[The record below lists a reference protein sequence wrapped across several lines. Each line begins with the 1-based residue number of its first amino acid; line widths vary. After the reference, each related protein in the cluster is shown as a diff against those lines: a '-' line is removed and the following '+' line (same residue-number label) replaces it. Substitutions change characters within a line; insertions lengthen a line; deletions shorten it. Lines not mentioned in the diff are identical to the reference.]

1 MLDNFIASLL
11 TVEGF
16 AFYLFSALTI
26 GLFLVTVLSKNVLYA
41 MTSLAAAMVLISG
54 FFFILGA
61 DFLGVVQLIVYVGA
75 IMALYSFSMMFFDAT
90 KDIKEKNTNPAL
102 VFLLG
107 GLSALV
113 LVLMFAAPI
122 MNDSLNM
129 ANLMVDGKSYLEYID
144 GNLSR
149 YAQYSLDHDIQAS
162 VASIGNAQSVGVILF
177 TKYLIPFEVAAV
189 MLLVAMISG
198 IILAGKKMDN
208 SLTED
213 LNADDEIITVKD
225 NK

>member
-1 MLDNFIASLL
+1 MLENFIASLM

-26 GLFLVTVLSKNVLYA
+26 GLFLVTVMSKNILYA
-41 MTSLAAAMVLISG
+41 MTSLAAGMVLISG

-75 IMALYSFSMMFFDAT
+75 VMALYSFAMMFFDAT
-90 KDIKEKNTNPAL
+90 RDIKEKNTSNAL
-102 VFLLG
+102 VFVLG

-122 MNDSLNM
+122 HSD
-129 ANLMVDGKSYLEYID
+129 AI
-144 GNLSR
+144 
-149 YAQYSLDHDIQAS
+149 
-162 VASIGNAQSVGVILF
+162 VALYPMHEGVGNAQDVGIVLF
-177 TKYLIPFEVAAV
+177 TKYLVPFEVAAL
-189 MLLVAMISG
+189 MLLVAMIAG
-198 IILAGKKMDN
+198 IILAGKKMDD

-213 LNADDEIITVKD
+213 MSADDEIMIVKD
-225 NK
+225 EK